1 MLATVRR
8 GYLTTNSGQIHYYH
22 AGDSGPL
29 LFLFHETALSAS
41 EFERTLPFLGT
52 RCRAIAL
59 DTPGYGMSD
68 APHQPL
74 SMAALSA
81 QFTEAINNFG
91 NEPCILAGA
100 HTGSSFALELATRQ
114 LAARTTHVIISG
126 LALLSAAEVES
137 FRKIISQPELDADGA
152 FLVTEWRKRRE
163 RWGPDATPAD
173 LLWGTVEQLR
183 VFERFHWAFEAVF
196 AHDAETALRRI
207 NCPTL
212 FLVGE
217 HDSLASSDRKAARLV
232 RDSRLE
238 ELPGVHGRL
247 PYFHPELYAQQIL
260 QFAGLA

>member
-8 GYLTTNSGQIHYYH
+8 GYLTTSSGQIHYYR

-74 SMAALSA
+74 SMEALA
-81 QFTEAINNFG
+81 TVFTTAIDSFG
-91 NEPCILAGA
+91 DEPCILAGA
-100 HTGSSFALELATRQ
+100 HTGSSFAVELAATR
-114 LAARTTHVIISG
+114 LAARTTHVIVSG
-126 LALLSAAEVES
+126 LALLSPAEIES
-137 FRKIISQPELDADGA
+137 FRQIISVRELDADGQ
-152 FLVTEWRKRRE
+152 FLLTEWRKRRD

-173 LLWGTVEQLR
+173 IPWGTVEQLR

-196 AHDAETALRRI
+196 SHDALTALKNI
-207 NCPTL
+207 ACPTL

-217 HDSLASSDRKAARLV
+217 HDSLVASDRRASQLV
-232 RDSRLE
+232 RYS
-238 ELPGVHGRL
+238 ELDVLAGVHGRL
-247 PYFHPELYAQQIL
+247 PYFHPQLYA
-260 QFAGLA
+260 

>member
-1 MLATVRR
+1 MPGVTTFGTGMLATVRR

-91 NEPCILAGA
+91 NEPFILAGA

-126 LALLSAAEVES
+126 LALLKQCLSRLCE
-137 FRKIISQPELDADGA
+137 PEM
-152 FLVTEWRKRRE
+152 
-163 RWGPDATPAD
+163 
-173 LLWGTVEQLR
+173 
-183 VFERFHWAFEAVF
+183 
-196 AHDAETALRRI
+196 I
-207 NCPTL
+207 
-212 FLVGE
+212 
-217 HDSLASSDRKAARLV
+217 ARL
-232 RDSRLE
+232 E
-238 ELPGVHGRL
+238 QGIALPAREVAPQVHSSTQDQEWQRQPNRQWPPVSGQAAADRQ
-247 PYFHPELYAQQIL
+247 HGDCEWHSKECK
-260 QFAGLA
+260 GE